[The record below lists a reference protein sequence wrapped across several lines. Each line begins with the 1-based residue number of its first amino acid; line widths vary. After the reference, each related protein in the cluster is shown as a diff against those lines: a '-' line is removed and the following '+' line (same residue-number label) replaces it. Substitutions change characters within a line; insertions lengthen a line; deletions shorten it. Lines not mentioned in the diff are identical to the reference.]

1 MAYELPWKSPLSSNF
16 IKHDPGADDNSV
28 QSGIFSL
35 EIRKKYIFSINFQQI
50 HKHYL
55 VFILPHDEAFAQTK
69 CIGRWSSL
77 SGLLQ
82 FCTQSLS

>member
-35 EIRKKYIFSINFQQI
+35 EIRKKMFSIYFEQI
-50 HKHYL
+50 HKYL
-55 VFILPHDEAFAQTK
+55 VFILPHDEDFAQTK

>member
-35 EIRKKYIFSINFQQI
+35 EIKKKNIFSINFQQI
-50 HKHYL
+50 HKYYL
-55 VFILPHDEAFAQTK
+55 LFILPHDEAFAQTK